1 MDDVVGSGFHRFR
14 AKADAENYLHED
26 GVSGA
31 QGLAVV
37 IVCDTTLHAPDAL
50 AVRFRLAL
58 EADERIA
65 HRAGA
70 TRDAAKVRRMLLW
83 DGLTALCDQGCSL
96 GSDLVSENARAR
108 RATSWGMMTCFCIFV
123 HIRKEPLAA
132 AYAARGAPF
141 VGTVTGTV
149 PI

>member
-1 MDDVVGSGFHRFR
+1 MDDVVGTGLHRFR
-14 AKADAENYLHED
+14 AKADAENHLHED

-31 QGLAVV
+31 QGLAIVV
-37 IVCDTTLHAPDAL
+37 VCDTTLHAPDAL

-58 EADERIA
+58 ETDERIA

-70 TRDAAKVRRMLLW
+70 TRDAAKVRRVLLR
-83 DGLTALCDQGCSL
+83 DGLTALCDQGCS
-96 GSDLVSENARAR
+96 LVSENARAR
-108 RATSWGMMTCFCIFV
+108 RATSWGMMTCFCIVV

-149 PI
+149 PS